1 MPVNVLFMDILLL
14 IYTGKIIFL
23 SFIYTVIWS
32 HIRGTMSYLADPDKA
47 SGCFT
52 NNIVIT
58 YLFGLVSNT
67 FSQLCLECRQAQ
79 TVMYNR
85 NSHESDYVTQV

>member
-23 SFIYTVIWS
+23 SF

-52 NNIVIT
+52 NNIVI
-58 YLFGLVSNT
+58 YSLFGLVSNT
-67 FSQLCLECRQAQ
+67 FSQLCLQCRQAQ

-85 NSHESDYVTQV
+85 NSHESDFVTQV